1 MIEILLATY
10 NGEKHLEEQLAS
22 IEEQTYKNWRLR
34 VHNDQSSDGTWE
46 ILESFQRKY
55 GEEKVILKKN
65 VPTSGGSK
73 NNFIGLIQ
81 ASDAEYVMCC
91 DQDDVWHKDKI
102 EKTFRRM
109 RQMEQ
114 RFGKDL
120 PLLVYTDLKVV
131 DEKLD
136 EIHPSFHT
144 CMNLRTD
151 SVLCYEIIQNQVT
164 GCTVMFNQ
172 TLKYYMNAV
181 ENAEHIVM
189 HDHWLALI
197 ALVFGKMSYLNQ
209 ATMDYR
215 QHGNNVVGAQD
226 ARSLSYLWSRF
237 KRGKERFV
245 QDMKASCRQVS
256 YFCILYKTC
265 IESEKVIKLLNNY
278 AHLYDVNK
286 IKRIY
291 YFYKFRFWKKG
302 MIRKI
307 MQMIWG

>member
-34 VHNDQSSDGTWE
+34 VHDDQSSDGTWE
-46 ILESFQRKY
+46 ILKAFQQKY

-65 VPTSGGSK
+65 VPASGGSK
-73 NNFIGLIQ
+73 YNFIGLIQ
-81 ASDAEYVMCC
+81 ASDAEYIMCC

-109 RQMEQ
+109 RQIEQ

-131 DEKLD
+131 DEKLN
-136 EIHPSFHT
+136 EIHPSFHK

-151 SVLCYEIIQNQVT
+151 SVLNYELIQNQVT
-164 GCTVMFNQ
+164 GCTVMFNRV
-172 TLKYYMNAV
+172 LKNYMNV
-181 ENAEHIVM
+181 LKNVEHIVM

-265 IESEKVIKLLNNY
+265 IESEKVIKLLYNY

-291 YFYKFRFWKKG
+291 CFLKFGFWKKG